1 MTYLLGG
8 DGPAIDA
15 EIRQVLI
22 TVQIRL
28 TFRHTLVFGVPLAT
42 ESELSCYY
50 DMAEVRYD
58 VEDQGVKEFVGAEP
72 RGSFQEVVLGVAMP
86 GLYEVVSMNALKRGV
101 AEAKSPLI
109 HVLSPLRSNVGD
121 VAGLTVGP
129 SLDEGGVRL
138 FGSF

>member
-22 TVQIRL
+22 TVRICL

-72 RGSFQEVVLGVAMP
+72 RGSSRKWYLG
-86 GLYEVVSMNALKRGV
+86 LRCQDSMKLLV
-101 AEAKSPLI
+101 
-109 HVLSPLRSNVGD
+109 
-121 VAGLTVGP
+121 
-129 SLDEGGVRL
+129 
-138 FGSF
+138 